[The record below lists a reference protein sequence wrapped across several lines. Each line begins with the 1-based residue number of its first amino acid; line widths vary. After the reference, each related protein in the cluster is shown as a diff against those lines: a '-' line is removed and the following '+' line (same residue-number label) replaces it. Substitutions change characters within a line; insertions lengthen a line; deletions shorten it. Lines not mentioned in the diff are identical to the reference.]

1 LLEVNFA
8 GSDTPV
14 KSTGTQQGFQKE
26 EHSRGC
32 EIKKEEHSRSCEKR
46 KRSTAGAPRCSTA
59 GAAKKERGAQQRL
72 QDAAQQ
78 GKVLN

>member
-1 LLEVNFA
+1 LLEANFA

-26 EHSRGC
+26 EHSRGS
-32 EIKKEEHSRSCEKR
+32 KMQHSRGCE
-46 KRSTAGAPRCSTA
+46 T
-59 GAAKKERGAQQRL
+59 ERGAQQGL

-78 GKVLN
+78 GLRNMLN